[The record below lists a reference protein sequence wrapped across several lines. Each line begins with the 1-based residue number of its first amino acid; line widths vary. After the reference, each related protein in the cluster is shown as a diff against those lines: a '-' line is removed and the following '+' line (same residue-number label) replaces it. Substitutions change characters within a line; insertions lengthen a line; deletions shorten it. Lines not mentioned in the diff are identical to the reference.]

1 MNLTI
6 TGIDRTVENL
16 GKVEAGIASE
26 KPMEKAV
33 QIVTKDARA
42 NTPVDQGV
50 TRASITPSI
59 HSRRD
64 MIIGV
69 VGSNK
74 KSALWAE
81 KGTRPHWP
89 PIRALE
95 GWARRHGTKAYL
107 VALAISRHG
116 TKGHHMLQRALDDNQ
131 SRIIR
136 EFQDYYNRLS
146 REANS

>member
-6 TGIDRTVENL
+6 QGVNRTVENL
-16 GKVEAGIASE
+16 GKVQAGIASE

-50 TRASITPSI
+50 TRASITPSV
-59 HSRRD
+59 HSQGGEVV
-64 MIIGV
+64 GV
-69 VGSNK
+69 VGSNR
-74 KSALWAE
+74 KSALWVE

-95 GWARRHGTKAYL
+95 GWARRHGMKAYL
-107 VALAISRHG
+107 VALAISRRG

-131 SRIIR
+131 RRIIR
-136 EFQDYYNRLS
+136 EFQDYYNRLT
-146 REANS
+146 REAN